1 MPVRLL
7 SHYSLWELSS
17 GPTPYLQHLRTL
29 SAHVLPTQLLGCG
42 REERERERYRGH
54 KCVCVCVFTE
64 AEKRAGEVNEC
75 PRETTLGEEEVVG
88 GQAEEK

>member
-1 MPVRLL
+1 M
-7 SHYSLWELSS
+7 YS
-17 GPTPYLQHLRTL
+17 
-29 SAHVLPTQLLGCG
+29 PTQLLGC
-42 REERERERYRGH
+42 EREREGRESESDI
-54 KCVCVCVFTE
+54 KDISVCVCVQLYACVCVFTG